1 MKSVFKI
8 LFLILATIVLIV
20 IVVFGYRDIPL
31 ETLKMK
37 YGKAPSSFISID
49 GINIHYRDEGF
60 SKDSIPLV
68 LIHGTGSSL
77 HTFEGWTNQLKKT
90 RRVIRMDLPGY
101 GLTGPFKDRNY
112 TMDSYVEFIHEFLNA
127 KSIHKCILGGNSLGG
142 GIAWRYTAR
151 YPNKV
156 SKLILIDA
164 SGYPVKAQSTPIA
177 FQLAKIP
184 IIKNLFTYITPKFIA
199 RKSVE
204 NVYADITKVN
214 DTLVERYFEL
224 ALRAGNR
231 QAFIDR
237 LSVENDINSY
247 EKIKSITQNT
257 LILWGEKDK
266 LIPTEVALKFHKDLP
281 NSTLFILNGLGHVPM
296 EENPDKSLL
305 PVLEFLRDTN
315 TLY

>member
-1 MKSVFKI
+1 MIIALLLFSAFFVLPILKEAIKKKIGEKERTNAPGNFVSLSRGVVHYRWFGAETGDLVVCIHGLTTPSFVFEGLASHYANIGKRVLVYDHYGRGYSDRPTAKQDK
-8 LFLILATIVLIV
+8 LF
-20 IVVFGYRDIPL
+20 
-31 ETLKMK
+31 
-37 YGKAPSSFISID
+37 FISQLNELLIKLEIKKKKFELV
-49 GINIHYRDEGF
+49 GYSMGG
-60 SKDSIPLV
+60 SIAAAYAANHP
-68 LIHGTGSSL
+68 
-77 HTFEGWTNQLKKT
+77 
-90 RRVIRMDLPGY
+90 
-101 GLTGPFKDRNY
+101 DR
-112 TMDSYVEFIHEFLNA
+112 L
-127 KSIHKCILGGNSLGG
+127 
-142 GIAWRYTAR
+142 
-151 YPNKV
+151 

-164 SGYPVKAQSTPIA
+164 SGYAIKAQSTPIA

-237 LSVENDINSY
+237 LSVENDINGS

-281 NSTLFILNGLGHVPM
+281 NNTLVILNGLGHVPM
-296 EENPDKSLL
+296 EENPHKSLV

-315 TLY
+315 TLD